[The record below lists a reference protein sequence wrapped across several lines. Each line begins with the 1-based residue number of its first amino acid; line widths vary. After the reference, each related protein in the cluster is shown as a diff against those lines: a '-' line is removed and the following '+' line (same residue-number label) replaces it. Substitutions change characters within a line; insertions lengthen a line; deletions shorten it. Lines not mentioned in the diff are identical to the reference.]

1 MSFDLSRRYALIESS
16 AFVYSVAAKISSNCA
31 CVWQRAG
38 GGERECG
45 CAALLPC
52 CALLPLSAL
61 LTFCLRTLSS
71 DNGQHESS

>member
-38 GGERECG
+38 GGEREWLC
-45 CAALLPC
+45 CAAAV
-52 CALLPLSAL
+52 CAAAAAVGTL